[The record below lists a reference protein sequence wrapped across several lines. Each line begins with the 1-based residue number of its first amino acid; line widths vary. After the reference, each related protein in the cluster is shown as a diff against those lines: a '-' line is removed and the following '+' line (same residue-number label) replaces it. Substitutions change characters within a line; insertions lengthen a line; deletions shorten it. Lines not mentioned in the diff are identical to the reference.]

1 MLVQFRCGLLS
12 RISISLLK
20 NAYGVLL
27 GAFHPG
33 KFIILTFLLPADDP
47 FAELE
52 PL

>member
-1 MLVQFRCGLLS
+1 MLVQFGFGLLS

-20 NAYGVLL
+20 NADGVFL
-27 GAFHPG
+27 GAFNPG
-33 KFIILTFLLPADDP
+33 KLIIVTFFLPADDP